1 MEFFEE
7 KLKFVEEMLKLTDKY
22 MVEELETSEV
32 RIKKTLFYNVDHD
45 NYIPQTNIMEEDE
58 ESLLFNATT

>member
-32 RIKKTLFYNVDHD
+32 RIKKTLFYNVDD
-45 NYIPQTNIMEEDE
+45 NYIPQSNIMEEDE